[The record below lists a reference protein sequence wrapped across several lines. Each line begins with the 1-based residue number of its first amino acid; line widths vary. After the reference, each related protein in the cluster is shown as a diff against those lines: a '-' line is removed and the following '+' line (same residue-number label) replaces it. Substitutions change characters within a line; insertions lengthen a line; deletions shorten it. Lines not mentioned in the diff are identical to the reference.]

1 MQLIFSLLVMA
12 TLCIV
17 GIWIWGR
24 WQVAKLRNDS
34 AEANVSTVMRTTR
47 NEPLMFLSANEISA
61 GNKDQTPNISFASSL
76 DPDSELIATLTLNH
90 AIDESFIKKIAAS
103 RAILGRRFIRYCLL
117 DTTPSQM
124 QIGLTLADRSGAVCE
139 NELNQFLRLVDE
151 CADAWSADVE
161 VESIQAAITR
171 ACIVDAQCAALDTQI
186 YLHLACTEQ
195 CPSQEQLLQALRT
208 AGLQVET
215 TALTHCLNDAT
226 GNELARV
233 FTRSDRPEAF
243 ASFVVDVPRVPQQAF
258 ERTLQV
264 AQQLAKALNATVVDD
279 NGKPLSDTA
288 LSLVR
293 ARLTDVSRKLAQA
306 GMAPGSER
314 AYRLFS

>member
-1 MQLIFSLLVMA
+1 MPERIL
-12 TLCIV
+12 
-17 GIWIWGR
+17 
-24 WQVAKLRNDS
+24 
-34 AEANVSTVMRTTR
+34 TT
-47 NEPLMFLSANEISA
+47 
-61 GNKDQTPNISFASSL
+61 
-76 DPDSELIATLTLNH
+76 
-90 AIDESFIKKIAAS
+90 
-103 RAILGRRFIRYCLL
+103 
-117 DTTPSQM
+117 
-124 QIGLTLADRSGAVCE
+124 
-139 NELNQFLRLVDE
+139 
-151 CADAWSADVE
+151 
-161 VESIQAAITR
+161 
-171 ACIVDAQCAALDTQI
+171 
-186 YLHLACTEQ
+186 
-195 CPSQEQLLQALRT
+195 
-208 AGLQVET
+208 T

-314 AYRLFS
+314 VYRLFS